1 MKDKKKVLILGPA
14 YPFRGGIADT
24 QNYLAQNLKN
34 LGHEVVVFTFK
45 TQYPKLLFPGKTQ
58 FSNESPP
65 LRVNIKRKIHSFN
78 PLNWR
83 RVASSI
89 NQENP
94 DVVIFRYWTPFLAPC
109 WYGIGLNLNK
119 AIKKI
124 GLVDNW
130 IPHETR
136 PWDKTLTQLFSSQMD
151 GFATL
156 SEAVGNQIKADLPK
170 RPVWKGFHPIA
181 DQLPPPLSKEKA
193 RDDLG
198 WPKDK
203 KIILFFGLIRK
214 YKGLDLLIEAFSNP
228 PLKDSDVILAIV
240 GEAYESQDKYV
251 QLIQKLNLKERV
263 ICDFNYANTEK
274 TSRVFCAA
282 DVVAQTYIS
291 ATQSGV
297 TPLAYHYQ
305 TPLLV
310 SDIPGL
316 KKPILDDQTGKIS
329 EIDPEKIAEHL
340 VSMLD
345 DKTLLGFESAYL
357 KVNNQY
363 SWKAFG
369 KALIDFMS
377 QL

>member
-1 MKDKKKVLILGPA
+1 
-14 YPFRGGIADT
+14 
-24 QNYLAQNLKN
+24 
-34 LGHEVVVFTFK
+34 
-45 TQYPKLLFPGKTQ
+45 
-58 FSNESPP
+58 
-65 LRVNIKRKIHSFN
+65 
-78 PLNWR
+78 
-83 RVASSI
+83 
-89 NQENP
+89 
-94 DVVIFRYWTPFLAPC
+94 
-109 WYGIGLNLNK
+109 
-119 AIKKI
+119 
-124 GLVDNW
+124 
-130 IPHETR
+130 
-136 PWDKTLTQLFSSQMD
+136 
-151 GFATL
+151 
-156 SEAVGNQIKADLPK
+156 
-170 RPVWKGFHPIA
+170 
-181 DQLPPPLSKEKA
+181 
-193 RDDLG
+193 LG

-228 PLKDSDVILAIV
+228 PLKDSDVILVIV

-274 TSRVFCAA
+274 ASRVFCAA

-316 KKPILDDQTGKIS
+316 KKPILDDQTGEIS